1 MQFQVPEEN
10 IYLIIEFNGSI
21 SIINVFI
28 LVLKYFR
35 NCYLK
40 IFSVEF
46 DIGMSF
52 FALEVESN
60 FSVEKLTEYARLFRA
75 RDRSDILTKV
85 WKPKNVHT

>member
-1 MQFQVPEEN
+1 MILKV
-10 IYLIIEFNGSI
+10 IKD
-21 SIINVFI
+21 NVFI
-28 LVLKYFR
+28 LVWKYLR

-75 RDRSDILTKV
+75 RDRSDILTKI
-85 WKPKNVHT
+85 WKPKTVHT